1 MGNGKNS
8 KDKYWKI
15 GEKEVWKRVVCGP
28 VGMGTKYED
37 LFASLVNVHQRA
49 SITEEIFNNQADK
62 VTWPSQQSASVTGC
76 PSFDTIGS

>member
-8 KDKYWKI
+8 KDKYWKTR
-15 GEKEVWKRVVCGP
+15 EKEVWKRVVCGP

-49 SITEEIFNNQADK
+49 SNMEEILNNQADR
-62 VTWPSQQSASVTGC
+62 VTQPG
-76 PSFDTIGS
+76 